1 MVVGVERRVFVN
13 TKLPPSSVDKFGAQL
28 FSYPKNK
35 IKTSKY
41 TIINFLP
48 KNLYE
53 QCRRVANLFFI
64 FLIIFQFV
72 PVFQE
77 MDPIWAIIPL
87 AGVML
92 VTALKDGYEDL
103 KRHQM
108 DTHLNNSIAY
118 IPEDWDNLNYPSVH
132 LSWKNYI
139 LSTIYWY
146 LSKRYRPK
154 IRRMKRYKES
164 KPAALTIASIIGK
177 ESIPLDEGV
186 NKGWKKVLWKYVRVG
201 DIICI
206 RNNEMAPAD
215 IAILSTCEK
224 DNICYTETKSLD
236 GETSLKIR
244 KGPQE
249 TAYISSV
256 DEAKQFKGY
265 IDAEKPTPELQRF
278 TGVLTIPSSNRK
290 NSKNENEEIIYPEG
304 EQSIPLNINNILLR
318 GSILRNTDWVI
329 GVVLYTGCDTKVILG
344 SGKTPS
350 KRSKIEKTMNPQV
363 VFNFVIL
370 FGLSILTA
378 VVHYFVFSKWLKI
391 PTPWINYKNGSLKS
405 MIYALGNA
413 VILLQTIIPISL
425 YVTIEVIKMIHTYWI
440 SGDVDMYYEPRD
452 ESCIVKTWTI
462 SDDLGQIEYVFSD
475 KTGTLTQNKMEFRRC
490 TINGKIYG
498 IKGTDVSLQGKN
510 IDVVHAKEAEVE
522 KKMREQMKA
531 IYANPYLSDKE
542 GLPFID
548 ETLFVDLESDNEQS
562 EKIKQFFTHVA
573 ICHTVLSPKSKD
585 PSQFVYGAESPDEQ
599 SLVSTAKDLGFIFT
613 GRDTNNIYLNI
624 QGEEVV
630 YRLLNIIEFNST
642 RKRMSVIVQ
651 DPRDNDII
659 IFCKGA
665 DNIIYERLKEK
676 DDFSNVTLSHLETFA
691 NEGLRTLCIAY
702 RNIPEEE
709 YREWSEAYAEASKA
723 MENREEKVMEVSERI
738 EKDFILLGATAI
750 EDRLQDGVP
759 DCIDTLLAAGIKVWV
774 LTGDKFETAVNIGYA
789 CNLLKKDM
797 LLLVVRSS
805 DDNKEIEEQLTTALR
820 QLEQSGSFGMIIEG
834 LALRSVF
841 DNDQY
846 RSMFLNIGV
855 RCDAV
860 ICCRVAPKQKAEVVK
875 LVKDNLKTMCLSIGD
890 GANDVSMIQ
899 EANVGVGINGE
910 EGMQAAMSSDYVIS
924 QFRFLKK
931 LLLVHGR
938 WSYLRIANCVLNFFF
953 KNMVWTFIMFYFQIF
968 NGFSATMIFD
978 YPLWMYYN
986 IIFTVLPVCVIGI
999 LDQDVSAKTALRIPQ
1014 IYASTKKKQTLF
1026 TTKRFLLFV
1035 LNAVYLSIVSFG
1047 IPFLMSLGGAL
1058 PQGYDDD
1065 KKLIGNIIACYGIVV
1080 ANFTALMYMHS
1091 WDIFGTIIILIET
1104 FSFFLYIPSA
1114 KSFDPETPDLYVLF
1128 KMPIFWLGLVLA
1140 MMLCILPFIIIRFAG
1155 SLFCPSDLTIVKEM
1169 EHRKI
1174 SYASPLETKRIDSPN
1189 SAFSHQ
1195 TQSSSSMISSI
1206 LSDTVPLKKTLS
1218 APVYSNRYTHHR
1230 NMSFYDTKTKTERS
1244 NTGFAFSYSEE
1255 QSDKEYEKENG
1266 TPEIVIP
1273 ESERKMKQLFNR
1285 HSMFI
1290 PTHNFGGNNSDE
1302 KLD

>member
-1 MVVGVERRVFVN
+1 MTVGVERRVFVN
-13 TKLPPSSVDKFGAQL
+13 TELPPSSVDKFGAQL

-108 DTHLNNSIAY
+108 DTHLNNSITY
-118 IPEDWDNLNYPSVH
+118 IPENWDNLNYPSVN

-139 LSTIYWY
+139 LSSIYWY
-146 LSKRYRPK
+146 LSKRFRPK
-154 IRRMKRYKES
+154 VRKMKRYKES

-177 ESIPLDEGV
+177 ESIPLD
-186 NKGWKKVLWKYVRVG
+186 KGANDGWRKTLWKYVRVG

-206 RNNEMAPAD
+206 RNNEMVPAD
-215 IAILSTCEK
+215 MVILSTCEK

-249 TAYISSV
+249 TAYISSSN
-256 DEAKQFKGY
+256 EAKQFKGY
-265 IDAEKPTPELQRF
+265 IDAEKPSPELQRF
-278 TGVLTIPSSNRK
+278 TGVLTIPSSKPNNTR
-290 NSKNENEEIIYPEG
+290 SDNEEIIYPEG
-304 EQSIPLNINNILLR
+304 EQSISLNINNVLLR

-350 KRSKIEKTMNPQV
+350 KRSKIEKSMNPQV
-363 VFNFVIL
+363 VFNFIIL
-370 FGLSILTA
+370 FGLSIITA
-378 VVHYFVFSKWLKI
+378 GVHYFVFSKWLKI
-391 PTPWINYKNGSLKS
+391 PTPWINNLNSSIKS
-405 MIYALGNA
+405 TVYALGNA

-425 YVTIEVIKMIHTYWI
+425 YVTIEIIKMIHTYWI

-490 TINGKIYG
+490 TINGKVYG

-510 IDVVHAKEAEVE
+510 IELVHAKEAEVE
-522 KKMREQMKA
+522 EKMRKQMKA
-531 IYANPYLSDKE
+531 IYNNPYLSEKE
-542 GLPFID
+542 SLPFID
-548 ETLFVDLESDNEQS
+548 ETLFVDLEKNDEHS

-585 PSQFVYGAESPDEQ
+585 PKDFVYGAESPDEQ
-599 SLVSTAKDLGFIFT
+599 SLVSTAKDLGFVFT
-613 GRDTNNIYLNI
+613 GRDTNHIYLTI

-651 DPRDNDII
+651 DPRDDDII

-665 DNIIYERLKEK
+665 DNIIYERLKGK
-676 DDFSNVTLSHLETFA
+676 DDFSNTTLGHLEVFA

-702 RNIPEEE
+702 RNIPKEE
-709 YREWSEAYAEASKA
+709 YQVWNDAYIEATKA
-723 MENREEKVMEVSERI
+723 MENREEKVMEVCERI
-738 EKDFILLGATAI
+738 EKDLVLLGATAI

-759 DCIDTLLAAGIKVWV
+759 DCIETLLAAGIKVWV

-789 CNLLKKDM
+789 CNLLKKNM

-805 DDNKEIEEQLTTALR
+805 DNNKEIEEQLITALG
-820 QLEQSGSFGMIIEG
+820 QLEQGGSFGMIIEG

-841 DNDQY
+841 DNEHY
-846 RSMFLNIGV
+846 KAMFLNIGV

-860 ICCRVAPKQKAEVVK
+860 ICCRVAPKQKSEVVK
-875 LVKDNLKTMCLSIGD
+875 LVKDNLHAMCLSIGD

-999 LDQDVSAKTALRIPQ
+999 LDRDVSTTTALKIPQ
-1014 IYASTKKKQTLF
+1014 IYASTKKKQSLF

-1035 LNAVYLSIVSFG
+1035 LNAVYLSIVSFA

-1091 WDIFGTIIILIET
+1091 WDVFGTFIILIET
-1104 FSFFLYIPSA
+1104 FSFFIYIPSA
-1114 KSFDPETPDLYVLF
+1114 KFFDPETPDLYVLF
-1128 KMPIFWLGLVLA
+1128 KMPIFWFGLLLA
-1140 MMLCILPFIIIRFAG
+1140 IMLCIFPMIVIRFAK
-1155 SLFCPSDLTIVKEM
+1155 SMFCPSDLTIVKEM
-1169 EHRKI
+1169 EHQKI
-1174 SYASPLETKRIDSPN
+1174 NFAPQFEVRRIDSPN
-1189 SAFSHQ
+1189 STTSNQ
-1195 TQSSSSMISSI
+1195 TQSSVISSI
-1206 LSDTVPLKKTLS
+1206 VSDRDTIPLKKTLS
-1218 APVYSNRYTHHR
+1218 APAYSRYTHHR
-1230 NMSFYDTKTKTERS
+1230 RMSLYDTKTKTERS

-1255 QSDKEYEKENG
+1255 QPEKDYDNDKDKES
-1266 TPEIVIP
+1266 PEIVIP
-1273 ESERKMKQLFNR
+1273 EAERRKKQLFNR
-1285 HSMFI
+1285 HSMI
-1290 PTHNFGGNNSDE
+1290 VTTHNGKSD
-1302 KLD
+1302 

>member
-1 MVVGVERRVFVN
+1 MTVGVERRVFVN
-13 TKLPPSSVDKFGAQL
+13 TELPPSAVDKFGAQL

-41 TIINFLP
+41 TILNFLP
-48 KNLYE
+48 KNMYE

-64 FLIIFQFV
+64 FLIFFQFI

-108 DTHLNNSIAY
+108 DTELNNSITY
-118 IPEDWDNLNYPSVH
+118 IPEKWDNLNYPSVH

-139 LSTIYWY
+139 FSTVYWY
-146 LSKRYRPK
+146 FTKQYKPK
-154 IRRMKRYKES
+154 VRRMKRYKEKS

-177 ESIPLDEGV
+177 ESVPLE
-186 NKGWKKVLWKYVRVG
+186 KGHDGWRKILWKYVRVG
-201 DIICI
+201 DIICV
-206 RNNEMAPAD
+206 RNNEMVPAD
-215 IAILSTCEK
+215 IVILSTCEN
-224 DNICYTETKSLD
+224 DNICYAETKSLD

-244 KGPQE
+244 KGPME
-249 TAYISSV
+249 TAYITSV
-256 DEAKQFKGY
+256 DEAKLFKGY
-265 IDAEKPTPELQRF
+265 IDAERPTPELQRF
-278 TGVLTIPSSNRK
+278 TGVLTIPSRSAESN
-290 NSKNENEEIIYPEG
+290 NNENEEVIYEEG
-304 EQSIPLNINNILLR
+304 EQSIPLNINNVLLR
-318 GSILRNTDWVI
+318 GSIVRNTDWVI
-329 GVVLYTGCDTKVILG
+329 GVVLYTGSDTKVILG

-350 KRSKIEKTMNPQV
+350 KRSKIEKAMNPQV

-378 VVHYFVFSKWLKI
+378 VVHYFVFGKWLKM
-391 PTPWINYKNGSLKS
+391 PAPWINFNNGSIKS
-405 MIYALGNA
+405 MVFALGNA

-425 YVTIEVIKMIHTYWI
+425 YVTIEIIKMVHTFWI

-490 TINGKIYG
+490 TIDGKVYG

-510 IDVVHAKEAEVE
+510 IEKVRKMEAEVE
-522 KKMREQMKA
+522 SIMRDQMKDL
-531 IYANPYLSDKE
+531 YDNPYLSSTE
-542 GLPFID
+542 SLPFID
-548 ETLFVDLESDNEQS
+548 ERLFIDLGKNDDHAD
-562 EKIKQFFTHVA
+562 KIRQFFTHVA
-573 ICHTVLSPKSKD
+573 ICHTVLSPKSKE

-599 SLVSTAKDLGFIFT
+599 SLVTTAKDLGYIFV

-624 QGEEVV
+624 QGQEVT

-642 RKRMSVIVQ
+642 RKRMSVIAQ
-651 DPRDNDII
+651 DPRDNKIY

-676 DDFSNVTLSHLETFA
+676 NELSEETFTHLEDFA

-702 RNIPEEE
+702 RNVPEEE
-709 YREWSEAYAEASKA
+709 YNNWNKQYIEASKA
-723 MENREEKVMEVSERI
+723 MQNREEKMSEVAETI

-759 DCIDTLLAAGIKVWV
+759 DCIDTLLRAGIKVWV

-797 LLLVVRSS
+797 LLLMVRSS
-805 DDNKEIEEQLTTALR
+805 DNIRDIEEQLNNALR
-820 QLEQSGSFGMIIEG
+820 QVDQEGSFGMIIEG

-841 DNDQY
+841 DDNKF
-846 RSMFLNIGV
+846 REMFLNIGV

-875 LVKDNLKTMCLSIGD
+875 LVKDNLKAMCLSIGD

-899 EANVGVGINGE
+899 EANVGVGIAGE

-953 KNMVWTFIMFYFQIF
+953 KNMVWTFIMFYFQLV

-986 IIFTVLPVCVIGI
+986 ILFTVFPVCVIGM
-999 LDQDVSAKTALRIPQ
+999 LDKDVSARTALKIPQ
-1014 IYASTKKKQTLF
+1014 IYASSKKKQTLF
-1026 TTKRFLLFV
+1026 TGKRFLLFV
-1035 LNAVYLSIVSFG
+1035 VNAIYISVLSFG
-1047 IPFLMSLGGAL
+1047 VPFLMSLGGAL

-1065 KKLIGNIIACYGIVV
+1065 KKLIGNIIACYGIIV
-1080 ANFTALMYMHS
+1080 ANFTALLYMHS
-1091 WDIFGTIIILIET
+1091 WDIFGTTIILIEVL
-1104 FSFFLYIPSA
+1104 SFFIYIPCA
-1114 KSFDPETPDLYVLF
+1114 KFFDPETPDLEVIL
-1128 KMPIFWLGLVLA
+1128 KMPIFWIGLLLVMALF
-1140 MMLCILPFIIIRFAG
+1140 LLPYIIIRFAQ
-1155 SLFCPSDLTIVKEM
+1155 SMFNPSDLTIVKEM
-1169 EHRKI
+1169 EHYRIKYPRDYEAGRVD
-1174 SYASPLETKRIDSPN
+1174 STDSTNTNNQVTSPTTSG
-1189 SAFSHQ
+1189 FSDR
-1195 TQSSSSMISSI
+1195 
-1206 LSDTVPLKKTLS
+1206 DTVPLKKALS
-1218 APVYSNRYTHHR
+1218 APILSTNSRHLLQKKK
-1230 NMSFYDTKTKTERS
+1230 SFYDTMTKIESS
-1244 NTGFAFSYSEE
+1244 NTGYAFSYNDVS
-1255 QSDKEYEKENG
+1255 SDRDDAQEIVTENG
-1266 TPEIVIP
+1266 RIKLFASKTMVIP
-1273 ESERKMKQLFNR
+1273 SHK
-1285 HSMFI
+1285 
-1290 PTHNFGGNNSDE
+1290 FGSCNT
-1302 KLD
+1302 K

>member
-1 MVVGVERRVFVN
+1 MTVGVERRVFIN

-48 KNLYE
+48 KNLWE

-64 FLIIFQFV
+64 FLILFQFV

-92 VTALKDGYEDL
+92 VTAMKDGYEDL

-108 DTHLNNSIAY
+108 DTELNNSITY
-118 IPEDWDNLNYPSVH
+118 IPQDWDNLNYPSVH
-132 LSWKNYI
+132 MSWKNYI

-146 LSKRYRPK
+146 FTKQYRPK
-154 IRRMKRYKES
+154 VRKMKRYKEV

-177 ESIPLDEGV
+177 ESIPLDKGHNEGWR
-186 NKGWKKVLWKYVRVG
+186 KILWKYVRVG

-206 RNNEMAPAD
+206 RNNEMVPAD
-215 IAILSTCEK
+215 MVVLSTCEK

-244 KGPQE
+244 KGPEE

-256 DEAKQFKGY
+256 DEAKHFKGY
-265 IDAEKPTPELQRF
+265 VDAEKPRPELQRF
-278 TGVLTIPSSNRK
+278 TGVLTIPSSKSDDTNK
-290 NSKNENEEIIYPEG
+290 NDEVIYPEG
-304 EQSIPLNINNILLR
+304 EHSIPLNINNILLR

-329 GVVLYTGCDTKVILG
+329 GVVLYTGSDTKVILG
-344 SGKTPS
+344 SGQTPS
-350 KRSKIEKTMNPQV
+350 KRSKIEKSMNPQV
-363 VFNFVIL
+363 IFNFVIL
-370 FGLSILTA
+370 FTLSIITA
-378 VVHYFVFSKWLKI
+378 FVHYFIFSNWLKI
-391 PTPWINYKNGSLKS
+391 KVPWINFNNGSLKS
-405 MIYALGNA
+405 MIFALGNA

-425 YVTIEVIKMIHTYWI
+425 YVTIEIVKMVHTFWI
-440 SGDVDMYYEPRD
+440 SGDKDMFYEPRG
-452 ESCIVKTWTI
+452 ESCLVKTWTI
-462 SDDLGQIEYVFSD
+462 SDDLGQIEYIFSD

-510 IDVVHAKEAEVE
+510 VDFVRAKEVEVE
-522 KKMREQMKA
+522 MKMRDQMKSV
-531 IYANPYLSDKE
+531 YDNPYLNPEES
-542 GLPFID
+542 LPFID
-548 ETLFVDLESDNEQS
+548 DTLFVDLERNDEQS

-573 ICHTVLSPKSKD
+573 LCHTVLSPKSKD

-599 SLVSTAKDLGFIFT
+599 SLVTTAKDLGFIFV
-613 GRDTNNIYLNI
+613 GRDTNHIYLNI
-624 QGEEVV
+624 QGQNVT
-630 YRLLNIIEFNST
+630 YQLLNIIEFNST

-651 DPRDNDII
+651 DPINGEITI
-659 IFCKGA
+659 YCKGA

-676 DDFSNVTLSHLETFA
+676 NEFSSITLSHLESFA

-702 RNIPEEE
+702 RTIPEEE
-709 YREWSEAYAEASKA
+709 YYTWNRQYTEASKS
-723 MENREEKVMEVSERI
+723 MENREEKMRSVAELI

-759 DCIDTLLAAGIKVWV
+759 DCIDTLLTAGIKIWV
-774 LTGDKFETAVNIGYA
+774 LTGDKFETAVNIGFA
-789 CNLLKKDM
+789 CNLLKKYM
-797 LLLVVRSS
+797 LLLMIRSS
-805 DDNKEIEEQLTTALR
+805 GNPKEIEEELNSALS
-820 QLEQSGSFGMIIEG
+820 QMEHGGSFGLIIEG
-834 LALRSVF
+834 LALRTVL
-841 DNDQY
+841 DNELFKK
-846 RSMFLNIGV
+846 MFLKISTH
-855 RCDAV
+855 CDAV

-875 LVKDNLKTMCLSIGD
+875 LVKSNLKAMCLSIGD

-899 EANVGVGINGE
+899 EANVGVGIAGE
-910 EGMQAAMSSDYVIS
+910 EGMQAAMSSDYVIC

-953 KNMVWTFIMFYFQIF
+953 KNMVWTFIMFYFQLV

-986 IIFTVLPVCVIGI
+986 IIFTVLPVAVIGT
-999 LDQDVSAKTALRIPQ
+999 LDQDIKAKTALRIPQ

-1026 TTKRFLLFV
+1026 TTRRFLIFV
-1035 LNAVYLSIVSFG
+1035 GNAVYLSIICFI
-1047 IPFLMSLGGAL
+1047 IPFLMTLKGGL
-1058 PQGYDDD
+1058 PIGYDDD

-1091 WDIFGTIIILIET
+1091 WDILGTSVIVVEII
-1104 FSFFLYIPSA
+1104 SFFLYIPVA
-1114 KSFDPETPDLYVLF
+1114 KSFDSETPDLEVLF
-1128 KMPIFWLGLVLA
+1128 KLPVFWIGLVLVII
-1140 MMLCILPFIIIRFAG
+1140 LCILPFIIIRFAQ

-1169 EHRKI
+1169 EHRKVNYSMI
-1174 SYASPLETKRIDSPN
+1174 RNNDNKRVDSPN
-1189 SAFSHQ
+1189 S
-1195 TQSSSSMISSI
+1195 SSSNQTHSSQISSCF
-1206 LSDTVPLKKTLS
+1206 SDRDTIPLKKTLS
-1218 APVYSNRYTHHR
+1218 APAFSNKYAYYRR
-1230 NMSFYDTKTKTERS
+1230 MSLYDTKTKTEIS
-1244 NTGFAFSYSEE
+1244 NTGYAFSYSEAN
-1255 QSDKEYEKENG
+1255 QEKEDENDNL
-1266 TPEIVIP
+1266 PEIIIP
-1273 ESERKMKQLFNR
+1273 ETERKMKQLFNR
-1285 HSMFI
+1285 HSMFL
-1290 PTHNFGGNNSDE
+1290 PTHQFKE
-1302 KLD
+1302 